1 MYLEFFRKQKW
12 SHANPLLQ
20 VSWSSVTFT
29 KMFLCWAMS
38 VYLFWLPLLYP
49 WFFGLVPSSLTC
61 EECKDS
67 PPKQNIIVWSWL
79 WMLSLWVW
87 PVGAQNSVSW
97 NLVFILEFL
106 CGGHS
111 SLACVVWV
119 HHSAEDAS
127 PNPAH
132 LHLQSLMVQAPCSH
146 PFCNCPWL
154 IVLLFVLYTTW
165 NSHRLIHGLQI
176 TRL

>member
-1 MYLEFFRKQKW
+1 MVFCHFYNNVLVLGNVCLSLLTPTPISLFF
-12 SHANPLLQ
+12 
-20 VSWSSVTFT
+20 WSS
-29 KMFLCWAMS
+29 
-38 VYLFWLPLLYP
+38 P
-49 WFFGLVPSSLTC
+49 FFFDMWRMQRL
-61 EECKDS
+61 

-87 PVGAQNSVSW
+87 PVGVQNSVSW

-132 LHLQSLMVQAPCSH
+132 LYLQSLMVQAPCSH
-146 PFCNCPWL
+146 PFCNCPLL